1 MDSQRRQRIRS
12 LIKQLNRQKRTQ
24 KKQIRMLSTDMLASQ
39 KKFVHQL
46 QHYNFTL
53 DFYESVIGMTDMH
66 RLLLTAEQK
75 IKDHIPGIC
84 PAFFILSSD
93 RFNVHYTND
102 RKIEGFDPKNFL
114 TSFDPNTVI
123 NISRCNTICTVED
136 MFALGLQ
143 TNLNLISKINACAI
157 PLSGFG
163 PAEGFMLVWTA
174 SENPLTQSS
183 IDRLATVAVPLAHSV
198 RNCKKLTKALQHTS

>member
-1 MDSQRRQRIRS
+1 LNQQRRQRIRS
-12 LIKQLNRQKRTQ
+12 LIKNLNKQKRRQ
-24 KKQIRMLSTDMLASQ
+24 KKQIDLLCKDILASQ

-53 DFYESVIGMTDMH
+53 DFYESVIGLTDIH

-84 PAFFILSSD
+84 PAVFILESD
-93 RFNVHYTND
+93 MFNVHCTND
-102 RKIEGFDPKNFL
+102 QKIDGFDPRKFL
-114 TSFDPNTVI
+114 SSFDPNTVI

-136 MFALGLQ
+136 MFALGLEA
-143 TNLNLISKINACAI
+143 NLNLISKINTYAI

-163 PAEGFMLVWTA
+163 PAEGFILIWKNA
-174 SENPLTQSS
+174 SQPIAQADL
-183 IDRLATVAVPLAHSV
+183 DRLATIAVPFAHSL
-198 RNCKKLTKALQHTS
+198 RNCKKLANAIQHTS